1 MLRFIFFILLT
12 LCLLFNAE
20 GKGRTTVVA
29 DSTTHTSL
37 SGATI
42 FDRKG
47 NAIGVSDK
55 RGRVPALSAERYPIV
70 VRYLGY
76 KEKTIPSID
85 IDTVFLQESIA
96 DLPELVI
103 ETPRHKVIHI
113 LAYMREYSSMTSYT
127 DTVFLFREKMVD
139 YMLVPDRKIK
149 FKGWSNPRVLS
160 SKSYYRFTDNKGLDS
175 VSDVSNHHFSW
186 SDWVGIAG
194 SKPIPGSL
202 KGIETGTDT
211 VKGKYSP
218 TETWVKKKDRV
229 SVDIN
234 VLADKASR
242 QWVPKFYGFYKDDI
256 DYDKFNVRYNYDNV
270 LNDTISPLDISGYS
284 FNIESGGRGHGMFRF
299 NKYDEPYYVTTYA
312 EVYIM
317 DKEYI
322 TLKEARKWD
331 NRNFK
336 NKDIDIYEAAEAPTL
351 QPDIKNLVAR
361 VDGIDH
367 EKIRL
372 DQTPDRRLISHNLG
386 KQNFSL
392 GNRVL
397 TLIKDLTGITLYKS
411 RKNMKKRWTD
421 FKKSR
426 SGNVKPIE
434 RLDTVNSPD
443 KSKRDT
449 R

>member
-1 MLRFIFFILLT
+1 MLRFVFFTLLT
-12 LCLLFNAE
+12 LFLVLKAE
-20 GKGRTTVVA
+20 GKGRITVVA
-29 DSTTHTSL
+29 DSTTHSCL

-55 RGRVPALSAERYPIV
+55 RGRVPALSADRYPIV
-70 VRYLGY
+70 VRYLGF
-76 KEKTIPSID
+76 KEKSIPSID
-85 IDTVFLQESIA
+85 IDTVFLQESFA

-103 ETPRHKVIHI
+103 ETRRHKVIHV
-113 LAYMREYSSMTSYT
+113 LAYMREYSNLTSYT
-127 DTVFLFREKMVD
+127 DTVFLFREKMID
-139 YMLVPDRKIK
+139 YILVPDQKIK

-175 VSDVSNHHFSW
+175 VSDVSNHNFSW
-186 SDWVGIAG
+186 SDWIGIPG
-194 SKPIPGSL
+194 PIPFPKSL
-202 KGIETGTDT
+202 RKIENGTDT
-211 VKGKYSP
+211 LKGKYSP
-218 TETWVKKKDRV
+218 TETWTKKKDRV

-234 VLADKASR
+234 VLADAASR
-242 QWVPKFYGFYKDDI
+242 KWVPKFYGFYKKEI

-270 LNDTISPLDISGYS
+270 LTDTLSPLDISGYS
-284 FNIESGGRGHGMFRF
+284 FNIESGGRGHNMFRF
-299 NKYDEPYYVTTYA
+299 NKYDEPYYVSTYA

-322 TLKEARKWD
+322 TLKEAKKWD

-336 NKDIDIYEAAEAPTL
+336 NKDIDIYEAAEAPPL
-351 QPDIKNLVAR
+351 QPDIRNLVAR

-372 DQTPDRRLISHNLG
+372 DQAPDRRLISHNLG

-411 RKNMKKRWTD
+411 RKNMKKRWSD

-434 RLDTVNSPD
+434 RLDTVKNPD
-443 KSKRDT
+443 KIQEKNR
-449 R
+449 